1 MLQIDASRCVHRL
14 AALARCDACV
24 RTCPVQAW
32 SMDADGLGFDA
43 DRCDGCGLCLPACPT
58 GALHL
63 EPSAALPSPRPV
75 RLGGGELAMPLAC
88 ERVATASGDPHV
100 RPCVHAVDEAELLA
114 WQAAGVRCLQ
124 VATGDCL
131 QCPRARGL
139 APAALLPAR
148 LARVDAALRL
158 RSAPGLR
165 LQRLTAWHRT
175 PPAAA
180 MVDAVIDAVI
190 DVVTEAG
197 TDGRTGGVSRGQ
209 MTLPADPP
217 MNARRALLGL
227 RRRAPDVV
235 PPGGQSE
242 LSGPP
247 AVAPR
252 LQAMQRLQALGAGPA
267 LWGVVLQ
274 PQRCDAC
281 GACARLCPSGAIR
294 LLGPAA
300 RPGALRVTLAQCSGC
315 QLCVDVCAPAALTP
329 AAPNSQPA
337 GERRLKLMA
346 IKCPGCGKAYRAV
359 VADASHA
366 GSACPACRSAAA
378 RRGDRVRQHEPVP
391 PVNVPADVRVN
402 VCVNDPA
409 NDLSATS

>member
-24 RTCPVQAW
+24 RTCPAQAW

-58 GALHL
+58 GALRL
-63 EPSAALPSPRPV
+63 EPPAALPAPRPV
-75 RLGGGELAMPLAC
+75 RLAHGGLAPSGLANSELAMPLAC
-88 ERVATASGDPHV
+88 ERVAAVPGDPHV

-124 VATGDCL
+124 VATGDC
-131 QCPRARGL
+131 QRCPRAQGL

-165 LQRLTAWHRT
+165 LQRLAAWHRSPPADAVAATGEGHRRQT
-175 PPAAA
+175 PPPATPPGNA
-180 MVDAVIDAVI
+180 
-190 DVVTEAG
+190 
-197 TDGRTGGVSRGQ
+197 
-209 MTLPADPP
+209 LPV
-217 MNARRALLGL
+217 NARRALLGL
-227 RRRAPDVV
+227 RRRAPEVD
-235 PPGGQSE
+235 PPG
-242 LSGPP
+242 LPSGPL

-252 LQAMQRLQALGAGPA
+252 LQAMRRLQALGAGPA

-281 GACARLCPSGAIR
+281 GACARLCPSGAIH

-300 RPGALRVTLAQCSGC
+300 RPDALQVTLAQCSGC
-315 QLCVDVCAPAALTP
+315 QLCVDVCAPAALKP

-359 VADASHA
+359 VA
-366 GSACPACRSAAA
+366 GVTLPVPVCPACRSAAA
-378 RRGDRVRQHEPVP
+378 RRGDRVRQHEPTP
-391 PVNVPADVRVN
+391 PVDVPTNVLTN
-402 VCVNDPA
+402 VPA
-409 NDLSATS
+409 NDLPAAS

>member
-1 MLQIDASRCVHRL
+1 
-14 AALARCDACV
+14 
-24 RTCPVQAW
+24 
-32 SMDADGLGFDA
+32 MDAGGLGFDA

-58 GALHL
+58 GALRL
-63 EPSAALPSPRPV
+63 DPPAALPAPRPV
-75 RLGGGELAMPLAC
+75 RLAQANIELAMPLAC
-88 ERVATASGDPHV
+88 ERVAAAPGSPHV

-124 VATGDCL
+124 VATGDC
-131 QCPRARGL
+131 QRCPRAQGL

-165 LQRLTAWHRT
+165 LQRLAAWHSA
-175 PPAAA
+175 PPAGATT
-180 MVDAVIDAVI
+180 DA
-190 DVVTEAG
+190 VTEAG
-197 TDGRTGGVSRGQ
+197 TEAGTEGRTGGASRGQ
-209 MTLPADPP
+209 MPPPADPP

-227 RRRAPDVV
+227 RRRAPAVV

-247 AVAPR
+247 AVAAR

-300 RPGALRVTLAQCSGC
+300 RPEALRVTLAQCSGC

-359 VADASHA
+359 VADARHA
-366 GSACPACRSAAA
+366 ASVCPACRSAAA
-378 RRGDRVRQHEPVP
+378 RRGDRVRQHEPAP
-391 PVNVPADVRVN
+391 PVNGPANVRVN
-402 VCVNDPA
+402 DSA